1 MKRLVTFVLL
11 CTFST
16 ILMAAGE
23 ENNVVKNVVFTLG
36 KTYLINPIA
45 DCGFGPYNNISYH
58 QDISWQ
64 TSNNLY
70 SISNSG
76 AFNITTIKNANG
88 NSGGSSVYYYTFQ
101 ITPLTTGT
109 YTFYEYI
116 SYYPYG
122 GGVSTSGSVTYNI
135 TVVDLTNIYMPSTL
149 ALQVGDTYTFTP
161 TFVNSQAENTI
172 IWQSTNT
179 AVATIDDNGKLTA
192 NGTGETTVRCIADN
206 GVSATCEVTVNPVSV
221 SNITLNKTEAE
232 LTVGGKLQLSA
243 AVSPNNASNK
253 TVTWSSSN
261 QSVTVVNESGQVTA
275 VGLGICQIKAT
286 ANDGSGKTASCLV
299 TVTNGTPAPS
309 LQGDLNGDGILSV
322 TDVLLLINLILQ
334 Q

>member
-1 MKRLVTFVLL
+1 MKRLVTFALL
-11 CTFST
+11 CAFST

-45 DCGFGPYNNISYH
+45 DCGYGPFINKWYYQHASSDNS
-58 QDISWQ
+58 
-64 TSNNLY
+64 NLY
-70 SISNSG
+70 SISDG
-76 AFNITTIKNANG
+76 EAFNITTIKNANG
-88 NSGGSSVYYYTFQ
+88 SDDFGNAVYYYTFQ
-101 ITPLTTGT
+101 MTPLETGT
-109 YTFYEYI
+109 YTFYENITY
-116 SYYPYG
+116 SQDTYNLFY
-122 GGVSTSGSVTYNI
+122 GSVTYNI
-135 TVVDLTNIYMPSTL
+135 TVVDLTNIFMPPTL

-179 AVATIDDNGKLTA
+179 AVATIDDHGNLSA
-192 NGTGETTVRCIADN
+192 NGTGATIVRCIADN
-206 GVSATCEVTVNPVSV
+206 GVSAQCEVTVNPVSV

-253 TVTWSSSN
+253 TVTWSCSN
-261 QSVTVVNESGQVTA
+261 QAVALVNESGLVYA
-275 VGLGICQIKAT
+275 AGPGICQIKAT

-299 TVTNGTPAPS
+299 TVTNSTPAPS
-309 LQGDLNGDGILSV
+309 LQGDMNGDGILSV